1 MLKYRENEKLTK
13 HHNFWTVQDKW
24 INFRSRVELEVLHK
38 MVGRKFENN
47 GFQDGGD
54 AILLFTKT
62 WITSEPSVRFTQNFN
77 WSFIF
82 PPRVRQFAPKWNFW
96 KSNMA
101 ADETTN
107 FTKSWITLKRFVQS
121 APNLA
126 QIAMTWMERTRSL
139 AVKIGNQLPVLC
151 ACAVKSHVR
160 LGYREH
166 ENGQNTTISYTRMHK
181 MWIWQKVINFK
192 NISVGLLQ

>member
-62 WITSEPSVRFTQNFN
+62 WITSEPSVRFPQNFN
-77 WSFIF
+77 WSFTL
-82 PPRVRQFAPKWNFW
+82 VALKHWDDPKWHFS
-96 KSNMA
+96 KSKMA
-101 ADETTN
+101 ADKITN
-107 FTKSWITLKRFVQS
+107 FTKSWITLKRFNLS
-121 APNLA
+121 TPNLA
-126 QIAMTWMERTRSL
+126 GTTRTRMWWKSL
-139 AVKIGNQLPVLC
+139 LVVEIEYQLPVLY
-151 ACAVKSHVR
+151 ACAIQSHA
-160 LGYREH
+160 ED
-166 ENGQNTTISYTRMHK
+166 
-181 MWIWQKVINFK
+181 W
-192 NISVGLLQ
+192 